1 MFSGD
6 GNGIQAIE
14 GIDRVQQTLLTHF
27 QEHDLQLE
35 TYLAAAVAIN

>member
-35 TYLAAAVAIN
+35 TYLAAAGAIN